1 LEYTNFRS
9 LASQTVAKPPQP
21 NLYKILYLPSLK
33 VSPRCVGWYSPFRYR
48 LNSSASTSQWRHSAA
63 FVIEFLES
71 YVEAMWCRLT
81 VDLKF
86 DLEHKSC
93 VKGSLRHLIDDR
105 YDDIQLLL
113 VETHQMGLLLLCLF
127 EILLIIGSYLSS
139 FNTRSA
145 RYLHNLKWL
154 SSPVFTQHPSPP
166 LAETIKGSIHWFDLN
181 LIISSEDPH
190 NIETHL
196 QKTSAARLHYYQRA
210 TMSGRVPI
218 VTFLQ
223 NLAMAVWSTPD
234 CEHFENV
241 FVK

>member
-1 LEYTNFRS
+1 
-9 LASQTVAKPPQP
+9 
-21 NLYKILYLPSLK
+21 
-33 VSPRCVGWYSPFRYR
+33 
-48 LNSSASTSQWRHSAA
+48 
-63 FVIEFLES
+63 
-71 YVEAMWCRLT
+71 
-81 VDLKF
+81 
-86 DLEHKSC
+86 
-93 VKGSLRHLIDDR
+93 
-105 YDDIQLLL
+105 
-113 VETHQMGLLLLCLF
+113 MGLLLLCLF
-127 EILLIIGSYLSS
+127 EIQLLIIGSYLSS

-166 LAETIKGSIHWFDLN
+166 LAETIKCSIHWFDLN

-223 NLAMAVWSTPD
+223 RLKDPARRRLIQNLAMAVWSTPD